1 MVRSCRGAQKR
12 KQVSWERIGLHRI
25 SRSAQPNL
33 LECVDHKVMLPLST
47 SWPWRWRRR
56 RLLRRRRRQLP
67 RWLIGA
73 FVLFVFGDD
82 VRQLLLRFADV
93 AEGPLPLVPLVLY
106 AVVFIFFL
114 VLDVLFIDEDL
125 TPRLANA

>member
-1 MVRSCRGAQKR
+1 MNTQ
-12 KQVSWERIGLHRI
+12 
-25 SRSAQPNL
+25 
-33 LECVDHKVMLPLST
+33 
-47 SWPWRWRRR
+47 
-56 RLLRRRRRQLP
+56 
-67 RWLIGA
+67 IGA
-73 FVLFVFGDD
+73 FILFVLGDD

>member
-1 MVRSCRGAQKR
+1 MAQTRIFRSGSDCIGFRVRPKR
-12 KQVSWERIGLHRI
+12 D
-25 SRSAQPNL
+25 L
-33 LECVDHKVMLPLST
+33 LECVDHKVMLPLPT
-47 SWPWRWRRR
+47 SWPWRRR
-56 RLLRRRRRQLP
+56 RLLPRR
-67 RWLIGA
+67 LIGA

-106 AVVFIFFL
+106 AFVFIFFL